1 MNGVMLRRILN
12 ESWLPKGRKL
22 RRELCLYLSFW
33 WCKKKQETRYIGFYG
48 WKYDWIQD
56 WLDLQL
62 SDLAFQGWLIHQ
74 CMHPCSRSNFKPT
87 RQLTVIILISWH
99 QWVTSSHK
107 NIWCSWLVWDWCCSM
122 SKVLFRF
129 SYVYN
134 TPGGHVMCT
143 FSSSQY

>member
-1 MNGVMLRRILN
+1 MVWCWVGYWMKVDFPREENWGGNCVFICLFGDVRRN
-12 ESWLPKGRKL
+12 
-22 RRELCLYLSFW
+22 RRQDTLDFMDGNM
-33 WCKKKQETRYIGFYG
+33 IGSKIG
-48 WKYDWIQD
+48 WHR
-56 WLDLQL
+56 QL

-74 CMHPCSRSNFKPT
+74 CMHPCSCSNFKPT